1 MNGFHL
7 GGIGFPEL
15 FLIMVFA
22 LLGAGWRRFRRR

>member
-1 MNGFHL
+1 MDGLHL

-22 LLGAGWRRFRRR
+22 LLSVGWRNLRKR